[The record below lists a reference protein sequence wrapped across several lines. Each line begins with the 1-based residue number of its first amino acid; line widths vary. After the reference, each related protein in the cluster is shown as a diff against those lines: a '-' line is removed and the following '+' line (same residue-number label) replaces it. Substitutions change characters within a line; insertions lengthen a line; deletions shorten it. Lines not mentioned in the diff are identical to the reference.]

1 MNIINLQEHRISKMA
16 DSHDAF
22 RVAAALLGEPY
33 RAKNHKPAPV
43 SKKDQFFHMQAQEAE
58 EARLLAEKIRRHTK
72 QELRNERSE

>member
-1 MNIINLQEHRISKMA
+1 MNIINLQERRIRKMA

-43 SKKDQFFHMQAQEAE
+43 SK
-58 EARLLAEKIRRHTK
+58 
-72 QELRNERSE
+72 ERSILPYAGSGGRGSTIAGREDQKAH